1 MTRIQLCEY
10 VFLDL
15 LALLQVQGHKWYEY
29 FMTDICTN
37 VDFITVLDFAVGL
50 LLLINSASVPL

>member
-29 FMTDICTN
+29 FMTDIVTN
-37 VDFITVLDFAVGL
+37 VDFISSTVGL
-50 LLLINSASVPL
+50 LLLINSAFVPL